1 MNLFE
6 RAVLFGIVA
15 LWWGG
20 LTFYSAVVVPVGTDV
35 LDSSEL
41 QGMVTQ
47 QVTRYL
53 NALGVVMIAA
63 FGWCLFRS
71 RTWRKSLAF
80 PALLLC
86 TALLLALQVG
96 LYWLHGEMVQQLAAD
111 ADRDNFYQT
120 HRLYLIAVA
129 VQWTVGLL
137 SMVLVLKIWRRI
149 DHEKAVVSNS
159 DYGGGSAVG
168 IATSHKS

>member
-6 RAVLFGIVA
+6 RAILFGIVA

-53 NALGVVMIAA
+53 NAVGVATIAA

-71 RTWRKSLAF
+71 RAWRKSSEF
-80 PALLLC
+80 SALLLC
-86 TALLLALQVG
+86 AALLLALQGG

-129 VQWTVGLL
+129 VQWFVGLI
-137 SMVLVLKIWRRI
+137 SMVVVLKIWRRI
-149 DHEKAVVSNS
+149 DYEKAVVFNS
-159 DYGGGSAVG
+159 GYGSGSPVG
-168 IATSHKS
+168 IATSLKS

>member
-6 RAVLFGIVA
+6 RAILFGIVA

-20 LTFYSAVVVPVGTDV
+20 LTFYSVVVVPIGTDV

-41 QGMVTQ
+41 QGMITQ

-53 NALGVVMIAA
+53 NSLGAVTIAA
-63 FGWCLFRS
+63 FAWSLLRFRA
-71 RTWRKSLAF
+71 WRKSLEF
-80 PALLLC
+80 PGLLLC
-86 TALLLALQVG
+86 TAILLALQVG
-96 LYWLHGEMVQQLAAD
+96 LYWLHGEMVQQLVAD

-129 VQWTVGLL
+129 VQWAVGSL

-159 DYGGGSAVG
+159 DYVGGSAFG